1 MLIGTQDSPPTRA
14 EAEQFL
20 SRWAGALGPRLTW
33 FEGELSAAGGPEP
46 DGSVASLEP
55 LLRFVADRVDRQHPA
70 DPVPEWY
77 GEVHRRYGWSP
88 YGAAL
93 VEGLM
98 GYVARL
104 YRDAAGDAADW
115 VLNTDP
121 EHAHFHQPVMR
132 DGTIAPA
139 WAQVT
144 GAVAQAQRGGS
155 PARLRASV
163 ESVLSGRPPRSAPPP
178 ETDLR
183 VDVGPSGHPEWDLA
197 VSLPEDLEAT
207 LGAERYAT
215 LEDRFADVA
224 GVAAAMF
231 EDRELCLLRTERGVG
246 AAVLEARLQAVVDE
260 LHDSA
265 RAAG

>member
-20 SRWAGALGPRLTW
+20 RCWTEALGPRLAW
-33 FEGELSAAGGPEP
+33 FEREASAADVSGP

-55 LLRFVADRVDRQHPA
+55 LLRFVVDRIDHLHPV

-77 GEVHRRYGWSP
+77 GEVHRRYEWSP

-98 GYVARL
+98 AYVARI

-132 DGTIAPA
+132 DGSIAPA

-144 GAVAQAQRGGS
+144 GAVAQLQRGGS
-155 PARLRASV
+155 PARLRAMV
-163 ESVLSGRPPRSAPPP
+163 ESVLSGRPAGPTPPP

-197 VSLPEDLEAT
+197 VSLPEDLEAS
-207 LGAERYAT
+207 LGTERYAT
-215 LEDRFADVA
+215 LEERFGGVA
-224 GVAAAMF
+224 GVTGAMF
-231 EDRELCLLRTERGVG
+231 EDRDLCLLRTERGVDVDLL
-246 AAVLEARLQAVVDE
+246 AARLQAVVDD
-260 LHDSA
+260 LAS
-265 RAAG
+265 